1 MATRAHSTLAPRRRQ
16 PLPATGRVYAQE
28 GEKPPAQNCAPLP
41 QKDEFRPFAEVRP
54 TVGTSLPPIVSGEMS
69 KIQISDLDLPV
80 RRLRTAFY
88 AAGHLLPIDFADR
101 VALLERRER
110 ILDLAEALLDLA
122 DAMDA
127 PLEDR
132 EPEPVEAEDDEAT
145 LQPVTLAPDCL
156 RPENGRRAEARHGGA
171 GQSSRQIGELKV
183 SHRGTPLQAFRAPGE
198 PPPSRPAEMPVPP
211 PANCPPGFDSDG
223 NPIEP
228 KRRSSQFENSSLAT
242 GLRNACLAG
251 TGFWMLVGLAGWGL
265 A

>member
-1 MATRAHSTLAPRRRQ
+1 MADRVHSTERRR
-16 PLPATGRVYAQE
+16 LSATGADHFTQA
-28 GEKPPAQNCAPLP
+28 GGNLPAQNCAPLL
-41 QKDEFRPFAEVRP
+41 QKDEFHPFAEVRP

-101 VALLERRER
+101 VALLKQRGR

-145 LQPVTLAPDCL
+145 QQPVTLAPDWL
-156 RPENGRRAEARHGGA
+156 RTKNGRRAEKVRHRDA
-171 GQSSRQIGELKV
+171 PQSSRQIGELKV
-183 SHRGTPLQAFRAPGE
+183 SHGETPFQAFRAPGE
-198 PPPSRPAEMPVPP
+198 PLPIRPAEMPVPP
-211 PANCPPGFDSDG
+211 PANCPPGFDSNG

-228 KRRSSQFENSSLAT
+228 KRRSGKDCHSPLAT

-251 TGFWMLVGLAGWGL
+251 TGFWVLVGLAGWGL

>member
-16 PLPATGRVYAQE
+16 PLPTAGRVHAQE
-28 GEKPPAQNCAPLP
+28 GEKHPAQFCAAPP
-41 QKDEFRPFAEVRP
+41 QKDANFASYPEALP
-54 TVGTSLPPIVSGEMS
+54 TVGTSPPAEAGIPA
-69 KIQISDLDLPV
+69 LPV

-132 EPEPVEAEDDEAT
+132 EPEPVEVEDAEAT
-145 LQPVTLAPDCL
+145 LQPVTLAPDWL
-156 RPENGRRAEARHGGA
+156 RTKNGRRAV
-171 GQSSRQIGELKV
+171 KV
-183 SHRGTPLQAFRAPGE
+183 SHCGTPLPSSQFENLKVRHGDAPFQAFRAPGE
-198 PPPSRPAEMPVPP
+198 PLPIRPAEMPCPP

-223 NPIEP
+223 NPTGP
-228 KRRSSQFENSSLAT
+228 KRRGGKVCHSPLAT
-242 GLRNACLAG
+242 GLRNVCLAG

-265 A
+265 LA

>member
-16 PLPATGRVYAQE
+16 PLPTAGRVHAQE
-28 GEKPPAQNCAPLP
+28 GEKPPAQFCAAPP
-41 QKDEFRPFAEVRP
+41 QKDANFASYPEALP
-54 TVGTSLPPIVSGEMS
+54 TVGTSPPAEAGIPA
-69 KIQISDLDLPV
+69 LPV

-145 LQPVTLAPDCL
+145 LQPVTLAPDWL
-156 RPENGRRAEARHGGA
+156 RTKNGRRAEARHGGA
-171 GQSSRQIGELKV
+171 GQSSGKVCHLEV
-183 SHRGTPLQAFRAPGE
+183 SHRETPLQAFRAPGE
-198 PPPSRPAEMPVPP
+198 PLPIRPAEMTVPP

-223 NPIEP
+223 NPTEP
-228 KRRSSQFENSSLAT
+228 KRKSSQIENSPLAT

-251 TGFWMLVGLAGWGL
+251 TGFWVLVGLAGWGL

>member
-1 MATRAHSTLAPRRRQ
+1 
-16 PLPATGRVYAQE
+16 
-28 GEKPPAQNCAPLP
+28 
-41 QKDEFRPFAEVRP
+41 
-54 TVGTSLPPIVSGEMS
+54 MS

-101 VALLERRER
+101 LALLERRER

-127 PLEDR
+127 PLMDR

-145 LQPVTLAPDCL
+145 QQPVTLAPDWL
-156 RPENGRRAEARHGGA
+156 RTKNGRRAEKVRHRDA
-171 GQSSRQIGELKV
+171 PQSSGQLGHLKV
-183 SHRGTPLQAFRAPGE
+183 SHSGTPWHRRQVGDEEVVHGAHPLHAFRAP
-198 PPPSRPAEMPVPP
+198 
-211 PANCPPGFDSDG
+211 NDPPGFDSNG
-223 NPIEP
+223 TPIEP
-228 KRRSSQFENSSLAT
+228 KRSQCAPQPDFGATCAKTAFAT

-251 TGFWMLVGLAGWGL
+251 TGFWVLVGLAGWGL

>member
-16 PLPATGRVYAQE
+16 SAAGADLSPQTGENPLSPTEAGIPA
-28 GEKPPAQNCAPLP
+28 
-41 QKDEFRPFAEVRP
+41 
-54 TVGTSLPPIVSGEMS
+54 
-69 KIQISDLDLPV
+69 LPV

-145 LQPVTLAPDCL
+145 LQPVTLAPDWVQPVKV
-156 RPENGRRAEARHGGA
+156 RPG
-171 GQSSRQIGELKV
+171 
-183 SHRGTPLQAFRAPGE
+183 
-198 PPPSRPAEMPVPP
+198 
-211 PANCPPGFDSDG
+211 
-223 NPIEP
+223 
-228 KRRSSQFENSSLAT
+228 SLAT

-251 TGFWMLVGLAGWGL
+251 TGFWVLVGLAGWGL
-265 A
+265 LA

>member
-1 MATRAHSTLAPRRRQ
+1 LADFPHLF
-16 PLPATGRVYAQE
+16 PSV
-28 GEKPPAQNCAPLP
+28 GENLPAQNCAPLP
-41 QKDEFRPFAEVRP
+41 QKDEFRPFAEVLP
-54 TVGTSLPPIVSGEMS
+54 TVGTSHPSEAGIPA
-69 KIQISDLDLPV
+69 LPV

-145 LQPVTLAPDCL
+145 LQPVTLVPDWV
-156 RPENGRRAEARHGGA
+156 RAVKVRHGDA
-171 GQSSRQIGELKV
+171 PRSSGKV
-183 SHRGTPLQAFRAPGE
+183 CHMKVLHRATPLQAFRAPGE
-198 PPPSRPAEMPVPP
+198 PLPIRPAEMPVPP

-223 NPIEP
+223 NPTGP
-228 KRRSSQFENSSLAT
+228 KRRSSQFENSSLVA

-251 TGFWMLVGLAGWGL
+251 TGFWVLVGLAGWGL

>member
-1 MATRAHSTLAPRRRQ
+1 M
-16 PLPATGRVYAQE
+16 
-28 GEKPPAQNCAPLP
+28 
-41 QKDEFRPFAEVRP
+41 RP
-54 TVGTSLPPIVSGEMS
+54 TVGTSHPSEAGIPALPI
-69 KIQISDLDLPV
+69 

-132 EPEPVEAEDDEAT
+132 EPEPIEAEDDEAT
-145 LQPVTLAPDCL
+145 LQPVTLAPDWVQPVKV
-156 RPENGRRAEARHGGA
+156 RPG
-171 GQSSRQIGELKV
+171 
-183 SHRGTPLQAFRAPGE
+183 
-198 PPPSRPAEMPVPP
+198 
-211 PANCPPGFDSDG
+211 
-223 NPIEP
+223 
-228 KRRSSQFENSSLAT
+228 SLAT

>member
-1 MATRAHSTLAPRRRQ
+1 MANTQRTTPTVRRRLTIT
-16 PLPATGRVYAQE
+16 PPHPAG
-28 GEKPPAQNCAPLP
+28 
-41 QKDEFRPFAEVRP
+41 
-54 TVGTSLPPIVSGEMS
+54 TVVIPNFVDNSI
-69 KIQISDLDLPV
+69 
-80 RRLRTAFY
+80 RRLRTSFY

-101 VALLERRER
+101 LALLERRER

-127 PLEDR
+127 PLMDR

-145 LQPVTLAPDCL
+145 RQPVTLAPDWL
-156 RPENGRRAEARHGGA
+156 RTKKGRRGVKVRHRAPPQSSSKVCHLEVARSGTPVEARTEIVH
-171 GQSSRQIGELKV
+171 
-183 SHRGTPLQAFRAPGE
+183 AFRAPGE
-198 PPPSRPAEMPVPP
+198 PLPIRPAEMPVPP

-223 NPIEP
+223 DPIEP
-228 KRRSSQFENSSLAT
+228 KRRSGKDCHSPLAT

>member
-1 MATRAHSTLAPRRRQ
+1 MADTQRTTPTVRRRL
-16 PLPATGRVYAQE
+16 PL
-28 GEKPPAQNCAPLP
+28 L
-41 QKDEFRPFAEVRP
+41 P
-54 TVGTSLPPIVSGEMS
+54 TVGVILQKGVNLAASHFCLTEAVIPA
-69 KIQISDLDLPV
+69 LPV

-88 AAGHLLPIDFADR
+88 AAGHLLPVDFADR

-132 EPEPVEAEDDEAT
+132 EPEPVEADDDEAT
-145 LQPVTLAPDCL
+145 QQPVTLAPDWL
-156 RPENGRRAEARHGGA
+156 RTKNGRRAEARHGGA

-183 SHRGTPLQAFRAPGE
+183 SHCGTPLQAFRASGE
-198 PPPSRPAEMPVPP
+198 PLPSRPAEMPVPP
-211 PANCPPGFDSDG
+211 PANSPPGFDHDG
-223 NPIEP
+223 NPTGP
-228 KRRSSQFENSSLAT
+228 KRRSGKDCHSPLAT

-251 TGFWMLVGLAGWGL
+251 TGFWVLVGLAGWGL